1 MLFPLEEVSSNLDK
15 KIYGKIVEEK
25 EINEMGEELS
35 IVEFDSNLVNNLI
48 MNLKEF
54 GESSRK
60 NAHFM
65 RRIYIS
71 T

>member
-1 MLFPLEEVSSNLDK
+1 M
-15 KIYGKIVEEK
+15 EEK

-65 RRIYIS
+65 SVYTFQHDVKPTFCLGS
-71 T
+71 C